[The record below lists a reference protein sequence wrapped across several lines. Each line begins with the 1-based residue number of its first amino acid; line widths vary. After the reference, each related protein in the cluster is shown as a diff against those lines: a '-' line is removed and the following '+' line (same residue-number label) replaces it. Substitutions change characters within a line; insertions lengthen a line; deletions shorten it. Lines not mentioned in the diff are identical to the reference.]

1 MSLLALLITAIALL
15 AWSVD
20 AQCID
25 SLNTISDIEL
35 YEISPFNPDNKPREY
50 VLCPNKDYATGF
62 LAAGD
67 IVGGMQPLFVR
78 SNATVKC
85 GTDGKREN
93 NCTIKTGSL
102 GLFINVYSEDEDG
115 LILDNVVLQ
124 GLTFQGLREK
134 TFYVEGYGGKINVI
148 DCAFLDSTNIGNV
161 AAIGVIP
168 SSLKR
173 RRMAGDGRSRYSS
186 AFSAPFTI
194 PNSIDHRQ
202 LQIGSGYPVLD
213 LTFTN
218 CLFSGNNGPK
228 DPNEDPLG
236 YHLVVSIFPWQKT
249 TFISCRFRDNN
260 FGDVSAKPVSL
271 P

>member
-1 MSLLALLITAIALL
+1 MLALLITTTIALL

-20 AQCID
+20 AECID
-25 SLNTISDIEL
+25 SLDIISNEEM

-50 VLCPNKDYATGF
+50 VLCPQKDYVTGF
-62 LAAGD
+62 VASGD
-67 IVGGMQPLFVR
+67 VVGGMQPLFVR

-93 NCTIKTGSL
+93 NCTIKTGSV
-102 GLFINVYSEDEDG
+102 GLFINVYSEAEDG
-115 LILDNVVLQ
+115 LLLDNVVLQ

-134 TFYVEGYGGKINVI
+134 TFYLEGYGGKVNVV

-168 SSLKR
+168 PSINR
-173 RRMAGDGRSRYSS
+173 RRMPGDGRSRYSS
-186 AFSAPFTI
+186 AFSNPFTI
-194 PNSIDHRQ
+194 RKSIDHRQ
-202 LQIGSGYPVLD
+202 LQIGADYPVLD

-218 CLFSGNNGPK
+218 CLFSGNTGPK
-228 DPNEDPLG
+228 DPNKDPFG
-236 YHLVVSIFPWQKT
+236 YHLMVSIFPWQKT
-249 TFISCRFRDNN
+249 TFVGCRFRDNN

-271 P
+271 Q